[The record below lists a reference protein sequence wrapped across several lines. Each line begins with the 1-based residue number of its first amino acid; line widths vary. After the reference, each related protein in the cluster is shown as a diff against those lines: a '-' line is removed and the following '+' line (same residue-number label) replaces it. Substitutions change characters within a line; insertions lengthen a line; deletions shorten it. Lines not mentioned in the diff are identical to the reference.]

1 MTDNRPLGIMLVN
14 LGTPDS
20 TDTPDVRRYLR
31 EFLND
36 PRVIDIN
43 PIGKWLLLN
52 LIILPFRPAKSGE
65 AYKTIWTER
74 GSPLLFHGQDLAAG
88 VQEELGE
95 EFEVVLAMRYG
106 NPSVKAGLETLLE
119 KDVRRIVVLPLFPQ
133 YSSAAFGSAVEK
145 VMHEAG
151 KLWDVPPIDFM
162 RDFYA
167 HPEFIESVAV
177 LTEEK
182 MKAFNSDY
190 LLMSYH
196 GIPERHVA
204 KSDQGRVPDCNLRD
218 RCPEVGHGNRYC
230 YRAQC
235 YATSDALAERLNLS
249 PDQYM
254 VAYQSRLG
262 RTPWIHPYTD
272 EVVVELAKKGVKRLS
287 VVCPSFV
294 ADCLETIE
302 EIGDRAKED
311 FIEAGGEDL
320 QLIPCV
326 NSTPRWVQG
335 VSKIIREHLGQA
347 DQAPLKVLNSNVA

>member
-1 MTDNRPLGIMLVN
+1 MPDNRPLGILLVN

-20 TDTPDVRRYLR
+20 TETPDVRRYLR

-88 VQEELGE
+88 VARGAGRRLRGGVGDALRE
-95 EFEVVLAMRYG
+95 
-106 NPSVKAGLETLLE
+106 SVGQIRIRKTAQ

-145 VMHEAG
+145 VMHEAS

-162 RDFYA
+162 RDFYD
-167 HPEFIESVAV
+167 HPEFIESVAQI
-177 LTEEK
+177 TEEK
-182 MKAFNSDY
+182 MKSFNSDY

-204 KSDQGRVPDCNLRD
+204 KSDKDG
-218 RCPEVGHGNRYC
+218 
-230 YRAQC
+230 
-235 YATSDALAERLNLS
+235 
-249 PDQYM
+249 
-254 VAYQSRLG
+254 SRLQPSRPMSQVHTG
-262 RTPWIHPYTD
+262 TATATGLSVMKHPMPCRASQSLTRPIHGCLPVTPW
-272 EVVVELAKKGVKRLS
+272 
-287 VVCPSFV
+287 
-294 ADCLETIE
+294 
-302 EIGDRAKED
+302 
-311 FIEAGGEDL
+311 
-320 QLIPCV
+320 
-326 NSTPRWVQG
+326 
-335 VSKIIREHLGQA
+335 
-347 DQAPLKVLNSNVA
+347 

>member
-1 MTDNRPLGIMLVN
+1 
-14 LGTPDS
+14 
-20 TDTPDVRRYLR
+20 
-31 EFLND
+31 
-36 PRVIDIN
+36 
-43 PIGKWLLLN
+43 
-52 LIILPFRPAKSGE
+52 
-65 AYKTIWTER
+65 
-74 GSPLLFHGQDLAAG
+74 
-88 VQEELGE
+88 
-95 EFEVVLAMRYG
+95 
-106 NPSVKAGLETLLE
+106 
-119 KDVRRIVVLPLFPQ
+119 
-133 YSSAAFGSAVEK
+133 
-145 VMHEAG
+145 
-151 KLWDVPPIDFM
+151 
-162 RDFYA
+162 
-167 HPEFIESVAV
+167 
-177 LTEEK
+177 

-302 EIGDRAKED
+302 EIGDRTKRTSSRPVAKT
-311 FIEAGGEDL
+311 

-326 NSTPRWVQG
+326 NSSPRWVKAFQRLFENILD
-335 VSKIIREHLGQA
+335 KPTRH
-347 DQAPLKVLNSNVA
+347 PKVLNSNVA